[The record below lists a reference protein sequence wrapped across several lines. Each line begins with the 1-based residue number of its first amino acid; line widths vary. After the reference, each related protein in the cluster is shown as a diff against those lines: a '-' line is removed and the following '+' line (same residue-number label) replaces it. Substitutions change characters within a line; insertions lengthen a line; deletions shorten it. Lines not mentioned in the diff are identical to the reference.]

1 MKSSERQSHIIILK
15 TTPLRICKMHF
26 NRRIIFFEVEPKDMH
41 VKNTVPFL
49 NTAKFDNWST
59 SPRSLCCVSQFGA
72 TSPKQ
77 DQAPARIKLLTWFLR
92 PRSDGSSV
100 LANVSVVLLMNARQ
114 G

>member
-1 MKSSERQSHIIILK
+1 
-15 TTPLRICKMHF
+15 MHF
-26 NRRIIFFEVEPKDMH
+26 NKRIIFFEVEPKDMH

-77 DQAPARIKLLTWFLR
+77 DQAPARIK
-92 PRSDGSSV
+92 V
-100 LANVSVVLLMNARQ
+100 H
-114 G
+114 